1 MIHLVVAPI
10 VEGEGEERALPTLLN
25 RIVEKYCTEAFVT
38 FIPPKVEPAGSIVKP
53 DDDCLKKAVRTAALK
68 LAQRQGP
75 DIRRLILI
83 LMDAERQ
90 CAAQLGP
97 ELKRRAMSYAPG
109 VEIASVIAV
118 DEYETWFVAAAESLT
133 EFLRIKLGDV
143 PENPE
148 QSLSKQKWIEDRLR
162 GVKYS
167 KTVDQQTFT
176 KAMDL
181 ALCRSR
187 APSFDKLCREIER
200 MARVDLPGVERE

>member
-1 MIHLVVAPI
+1 MIHLVVASI
-10 VEGEGEERALPTLLN
+10 VEGEGDERALPSLLN
-25 RIVEKYCTEAFVT
+25 RIVEEFCTETFVT
-38 FIPPKVEPAGSIVKP
+38 FIPPKVEPAGRIVKS
-53 DDDCLKKAVRTAALK
+53 DDDCLEKTVRTAALK

-83 LMDAERQ
+83 LIDAERQ

-109 VEIASVIAV
+109 VEVASVIAV

-133 EFLRIKLGDV
+133 EYIDIQPGEV

-148 QSLSKQKWIEDRLR
+148 ERLSKQKWIEDRIR
-162 GVKYS
+162 GIKYS
-167 KTVDQQTFT
+167 KTVDQQKFT

-200 MARVDLPGVERE
+200 MARVDVPDDEG